1 MKYKVLL
8 IEHDTSSLRI
18 LKRVIGKAN
27 LEVISASSLTQ
38 AKALFN
44 NSSPEQYLCAVV
56 DYNLPDAPNGE
67 AIDFA
72 INSFIPVVVITDQTD
87 ADIRNNILSKA
98 VVDYIPKRNA
108 QIYEY
113 LSCLLSRLEKNKNIG
128 VLVVDAKR
136 SRRNAMSALLQRHNF
151 ICHERSNADNLSSYL
166 KQHDDIKL
174 IIIDNELKNGTG
186 VDAVAEIRKHFH
198 KESLSIIG
206 SSEPSNRDLSSSRVL
221 ANFLKSGADDYL
233 TKPYHHEEFFVRV
246 IQRIEYLE
254 QIELIRKTA
263 NADYLTGLPNRRHF
277 FTQVNKLIDSEPAHK
292 TLALM
297 DLDLF
302 KSINDTYGHDH
313 GDVVLKEFSKLL
325 SKYFKAH
332 CISRFG
338 GEEFCVFMS
347 NTSMQEALPL
357 LENFRLAV
365 SQKYFTRKGISIT
378 CTVSIGV
385 TSQFKRKVESM
396 LGFADENL
404 YRAKDKG
411 RNCTVSD
418 E

>member
-8 IEHDTSSLRI
+8 IEHDPASLRV

-27 LEVISASSLTQ
+27 LDVVSATTLTQ
-38 AKALFN
+38 AKAIFS
-44 NSSPEQYLCAVV
+44 NSAPEAYLCAVV
-56 DYNLPDAPNGE
+56 DYNLPDAEYGQ

-72 INSFIPVVVITDQTD
+72 IESFMPVVVITSSTEDD
-87 ADIRNNILSKA
+87 VRDNILNKA
-98 VVDYIPKRNA
+98 VVDYIPKKNA

-113 LSCLLSRLEKNKNIG
+113 LSRLLIRLEKNKNIA
-128 VLVVDAKR
+128 VLVVDSQR
-136 SRRNAMSALLQRHNF
+136 QRRTAMTSLLKRHNF
-151 ICHERSNADNLSSYL
+151 MTHELPSAESLNSYL
-166 KQHDDIKL
+166 SEHANIKL
-174 IIIDNELKNGTG
+174 LIIDNDLKDQAGI
-186 VDAVAEIRKHFH
+186 DAVSQVRRHYDKD
-198 KESLSIIG
+198 SLSIIG
-206 SSEPSNRDLSSSRVL
+206 ASASSSAGSSSRVL

-233 TKPYHHEEFFVRV
+233 ATPYCHEEFFVRV
-246 IQRIEYLE
+246 MQNIEYLE

-277 FTQVNKLIDSEPAHK
+277 FAQVNEHLHRNLSHK

-302 KSINDTYGHDH
+302 KNINDNYGHDH

-325 SKYFKAH
+325 VKHFSEH

-338 GEEFCVFMS
+338 GEEFCVFMPNVS
-347 NTSMQEALPL
+347 IQDALPIL
-357 LENFRLAV
+357 DDFRLAV
-365 SQKYFTRKGISIT
+365 SQKRFTRKGET
-378 CTVSIGV
+378 VQCTVSIGV
-385 TSQFKRKVESM
+385 TSQYKRKVESM

-404 YRAKDKG
+404 YKAKDRG
-411 RNCTVSD
+411 RNCIVGD